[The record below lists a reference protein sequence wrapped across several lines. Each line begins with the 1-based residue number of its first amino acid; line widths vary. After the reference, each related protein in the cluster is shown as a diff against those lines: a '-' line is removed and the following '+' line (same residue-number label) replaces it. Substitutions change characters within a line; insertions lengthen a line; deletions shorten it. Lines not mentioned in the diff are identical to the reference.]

1 MSNEQR
7 KKILQI
13 LYEERS
19 KPHQIFDREDLA
31 QQMGIP
37 WYDIQPEVAYLVEKG
52 YVTTKSRQLGTRIF
66 HMLSITTKGIDFVES
81 GMQLLGTLKKIEVF
95 ISSPGDVYEERQI
108 VKRVIDRCNRVHSIA
123 ERYVLRPLAYEEN
136 PPAEVGKRPQTI
148 IDRDMMKAGSSD
160 LFICIFWHRMGAP
173 VTLEETGERFQS
185 GTEYE
190 FLDAYYNNQ
199 KRGKPYI
206 LLYRGLKPFPPE
218 TDPEQLRAVQ
228 AFFKRF
234 EGEHAEFK
242 GLYKTYRSNEEFE
255 DILFHDI
262 DTVIS
267 KNLIL

>member
-7 KKILQI
+7 EKILQI
-13 LYEERS
+13 LYEDRS
-19 KPHQIFDREDLA
+19 NPLQVFDREDLA
-31 QQMGIP
+31 DRMGVP
-37 WYDIQPEVAYLVEKG
+37 WQDIQPEVDYLVEKG
-52 YVTTKSRQLGTRIF
+52 YVARQSRQLGARIF
-66 HMLSITTKGIDFVES
+66 HMLGITTKGVDFVES
-81 GMQLLGTLKKIEVF
+81 GLQPLGTLKKIEVF

-108 VKRVIDRCNRVHSIA
+108 VKQVIDRCNRVHSIA
-123 ERYVLRPLAYEEN
+123 ERYVLRLLAYEDR
-136 PPAEVGKRPQTI
+136 PPAEVGHRPQTI
-148 IDRDMMKAGSSD
+148 IDRDMKAGSSD
-160 LFICIFWHRMGAP
+160 LFICILWHRMGTP

-190 FLDAYYNNQ
+190 FLDAYANNQ

-206 LLYRGLKPFPPE
+206 LLYRGLKPFPPD
-218 TDPEQLRAVQ
+218 TDPEQLRAVR

-234 EGEHAEFK
+234 EGEQAEFK

-267 KNLIL
+267 ENLIL